1 MSKTV
6 ALVDD
11 DRNLLTSLSM
21 ALRKEGFDVDV
32 YTDGESAFRGLNNKL
47 PDIMVLDI
55 KMPRLD
61 GEELLKKIRKKS
73 NVPVIFL
80 TSKDKEV
87 DELVGLKLGADD
99 YVKKSGSWSHDVL
112 VERIKALLR
121 RSDGSMDNNL
131 ENKVIIRGSLKLDLS
146 KKECLWKEKA
156 LPERLTSTE
165 FQIVFEL
172 VNHIGVVKSRNQLMD
187 KAYKED
193 IYVDDRTI
201 DSHVKRI
208 RRKFRSLDENFDAI
222 ETLYGTGYCWN
233 DKKK

>member
-32 YTDGESAFRGLNNKL
+32 YTDGESAFRGLNNKP

-73 NVPVIFL
+73 NIPVIFL

-87 DELVGLKLGADD
+87 D
-99 YVKKSGSWSHDVL
+99 
-112 VERIKALLR
+112 
-121 RSDGSMDNNL
+121 DNYNNIL
-131 ENKVIIRGSLKLDLS
+131 
-146 KKECLWKEKA
+146 A
-156 LPERLTSTE
+156 
-165 FQIVFEL
+165 
-172 VNHIGVVKSRNQLMD
+172 
-187 KAYKED
+187 
-193 IYVDDRTI
+193 
-201 DSHVKRI
+201 
-208 RRKFRSLDENFDAI
+208 
-222 ETLYGTGYCWN
+222 
-233 DKKK
+233 

>member
-32 YTDGESAFRGLNNKL
+32 YTDGESAFRGLNNKP

-73 NVPVIFL
+73 NIPVIFL

-156 LPERLTSTE
+156 LPERLTSTD
-165 FQIVFEL
+165 FQIVFER

-208 RRKFRSLDENFDAI
+208 RRKFRALDENFDAI

>member
-1 MSKTV
+1 M
-6 ALVDD
+6 
-11 DRNLLTSLSM
+11 
-21 ALRKEGFDVDV
+21 
-32 YTDGESAFRGLNNKL
+32 
-47 PDIMVLDI
+47 
-55 KMPRLD
+55 
-61 GEELLKKIRKKS
+61 
-73 NVPVIFL
+73 
-80 TSKDKEV
+80 
-87 DELVGLKLGADD
+87 
-99 YVKKSGSWSHDVL
+99 
-112 VERIKALLR
+112 
-121 RSDGSMDNNL
+121 
-131 ENKVIIRGSLKLDLS
+131 
-146 KKECLWKEKA
+146 WKEKA

-208 RRKFRSLDENFDAI
+208 RRKFRALDENFDAI